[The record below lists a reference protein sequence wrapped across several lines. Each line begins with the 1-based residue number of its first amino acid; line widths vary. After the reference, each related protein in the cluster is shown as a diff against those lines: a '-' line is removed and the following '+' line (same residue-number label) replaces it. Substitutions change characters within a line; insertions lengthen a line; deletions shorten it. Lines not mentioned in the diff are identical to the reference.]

1 MSERRQF
8 VRLLMAIVAVLAAF
22 GGLAF
27 RVGHLHLDDNRAV
40 RETVARTRRVEQ
52 QILVGRGRI
61 LDRRGAILAMDLT
74 VYRLN
79 ADPQM
84 ILRDGLV
91 EAYAALFSRKLGLD
105 RALVETRLRQPDR
118 RQVYLAHELSEDDR
132 QRVLE
137 LKLKHVWLE
146 PVSARHYPQHNLGSH
161 VVGFSNTEGVGS
173 SGIELA
179 LDEVLHGVPG
189 VRVSQQDGRRR
200 EMLDRRTLE
209 IPPQAGADVH
219 LTLDVNLQAMAESA
233 LDQAVQ
239 QHRPLAAWALIQDV
253 RTGEILAMA
262 SRPDFDLN
270 AYGRTPAERMRNCPT
285 AYIYEPGSTFKIGV
299 IAAALNEGL
308 VRPEMVFDCEN
319 GMWMYRG
326 RPLRDFH
333 PYGRLTVADVLKKSS
348 NIGAAKIALTLGEAR
363 LERYLRD
370 FGVGRSSG
378 IELPGEQA
386 GIFRS
391 RSQWDA
397 LAPTRIAMGHSVGVT
412 TLQMLGILSAIA
424 NHGFLM
430 KPAVVRRVVDAKGR
444 VLQEFTPVVAAR
456 PIREDTARLMC
467 ALLAHVTEEGGT
479 GRRAAVPGYRVAGKT
494 GTATKPGPGGYDENR
509 NIASFIG
516 VIPADDPV
524 LAIAVVVDEPQPEHT
539 GGVVAAPVFRQIA
552 QEAVRY
558 LNIPPTG
565 SPEPTAP
572 GNETPGGPGTGDEEA
587 DHADWATL

>member
-8 VRLLMAIVAVLAAF
+8 VRLLMAIVVVLAAF

-27 RVGHLHLDDNRAV
+27 RVGQLHLDDNSELRA
-40 RETVARTRRVEQ
+40 TVAKTRRVEQ

-91 EAYAALFSRKLGLD
+91 EAYASLFARKLGLD
-105 RALVETRLRQPDR
+105 RSLVETRLRQPGR

-132 QRVLE
+132 QRLLE

-146 PVSARHYPQHNLGSH
+146 PVSARHYPQHNLASH

-173 SGIELA
+173 AGVEQA
-179 LDEVLHGVPG
+179 LDEVLRGVPG
-189 VRVSQQDGRRR
+189 VRVSQQDGKRR
-200 EMLDRRTLE
+200 EMLDRRILE

-219 LTLDVNLQAMAESA
+219 LTIDINLQAMAEAA

-239 QHRPLAAWALIQDV
+239 QHRPLGAWAVIQDV

-270 AYGRTPAERMRNCPT
+270 AYGRTPPERMRNCPA
-285 AYIYEPGSTFKIGV
+285 AYVYEPGSTFKIGV
-299 IAAALNEGL
+299 IAAGLNEGII
-308 VRPEMVFDCEN
+308 RPETVFDCEN
-319 GMWMYRG
+319 GLWMYRN

-333 PYGRLTVADVLKKSS
+333 PYGRLSVADVLKKSS
-348 NIGAAKIALTLGEAR
+348 NIGAAKIALMLGDGR
-363 LERYLRD
+363 LERYLRE
-370 FGVGRSSG
+370 FGVGRPTG
-378 IELPGEQA
+378 VELPGEEG

-412 TLQMLGILSAIA
+412 TLQMLGIMSAIG

-430 KPAVVRRVVDAKGR
+430 KPVVVKRVVDAKGR
-444 VLQEFTPVVAAR
+444 IVREFAPGVAAR

-509 NIASFIG
+509 NVASFVG
-516 VIPADDPV
+516 VIPAEDPV
-524 LAIAVVVDEPQPEHT
+524 LAIAVAVDEPQPEHT

-558 LNIPPTG
+558 LNIPPSETAEAG
-565 SPEPTAP
+565 AP
-572 GNETPGGPGTGDEEA
+572 GDVPSDGPGAGDEEA